1 MTNLLQKQEKLFEI
15 AVNGKS
21 EAEVIKAAFKQ
32 VQTAAYQYCNDELKA
47 YLSEL
52 HVESFEVIEMS
63 ERSEIKRFF
72 YFFLPKEVKHL
83 TLKAQMKV
91 RIHYIA
97 HGLAQKQ

>member
-1 MTNLLQKQEKLFEI
+1 MTNLLKKQEKRFEI

-32 VQTAAYQYCNDELKA
+32 VQNAAYQYCNAELKA

-63 ERSEIKRFF
+63 ERVEIKKFF
-72 YFFLPKEVKHL
+72 YFFLPKEVTHIA
-83 TLKAQMKV
+83 LKAQMKV
-91 RIHYIA
+91 QIDYIE
-97 HGLAQKQ
+97 HGLQQG